1 MDRFSVLHQWR
12 KNCRHVSPPYSWYSR
27 TSCQCSFKEV
37 IQLHHM
43 CKKMKH
49 MKWHICCRLFSWQ
62 GNTSSSETSDVT
74 IPGRHRGLGA
84 TSNVN
89 SIGLLFLYRWAIF
102 FSAAMMQGEFWQC
115 NPYYRAGLISHILVS
130 LQVRGCALSSWYSST
145 ALVLILSVI
154 VPCCI
159 LPHCVI
165 VEIREVCV
173 NIALCTN
180 FVIESAH
187 TLTDF
192 VKYKLCVDDGDA
204 IRCGNRVPYDASIFR
219 VAPLVLL

>member
-1 MDRFSVLHQWR
+1 M
-12 KNCRHVSPPYSWYSR
+12 CRHHIVGILEPAVSAASKKSSNYIICARKWSTWSDISVADFFLDRETRVPRRRVTLQYRAGIAVLVQLQMS
-27 TSCQCSFKEV
+27 
-37 IQLHHM
+37 IQLA
-43 CKKMKH
+43 
-49 MKWHICCRLFSWQ
+49 FSFFTDEQ
-62 GNTSSSETSDVT
+62 S
-74 IPGRHRGLGA
+74 
-84 TSNVN
+84 
-89 SIGLLFLYRWAIF
+89 F

-115 NPYYRAGLISHILVS
+115 NPYYRAGLISHILVP
-130 LQVRGCALSSWYSST
+130 LQVRSCALSSWYSST
-145 ALVLILSVI
+145 ALVLILSVV

-180 FVIESAH
+180 FVIENAH
-187 TLTDF
+187 TLNDF